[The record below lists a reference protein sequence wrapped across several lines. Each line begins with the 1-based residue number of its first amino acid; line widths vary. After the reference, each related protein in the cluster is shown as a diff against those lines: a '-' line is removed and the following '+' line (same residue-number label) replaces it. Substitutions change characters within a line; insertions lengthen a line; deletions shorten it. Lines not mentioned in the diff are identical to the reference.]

1 MENVRKMARS
11 QSVKVTELL
20 RRASVVSGVSGE
32 EGRDV
37 GEEDSEAPTVLP
49 ILRVAGREGTK
60 QQRREKELEKRGGE
74 TGRCDVSPRGKICCS
89 DVLHLLTC
97 PACTSLVSPPVTQCR
112 RGHLY
117 CGDCANNYQ
126 TCLICKHQWLDA
138 PNVALDRIIALIA
151 LPCKYG

>member
-1 MENVRKMARS
+1 MENVKKLARS
-11 QSVKVTELL
+11 QSVKVTELF
-20 RRASVVSGVSGE
+20 RRSSQEDGKGE
-32 EGRDV
+32 EEEKEDGR
-37 GEEDSEAPTVLP
+37 EEDSETPTILP

-60 QQRREKELEKRGGE
+60 QQRRERERENKEKVGVRVGG
-74 TGRCDVSPRGKICCS
+74 SGKICYS

-97 PACTSLVSPPVTQCR
+97 PACTNLVSPPVTQCR

-117 CGDCANNYQ
+117 CSDCSSSAP
-126 TCLICKHQWLDA
+126 TCLICKQSWLET

>member
-1 MENVRKMARS
+1 MENVKKLARS

-20 RRASVVSGVSGE
+20 RRGSEE
-32 EGRDV
+32 EGRED
-37 GEEDSEAPTVLP
+37 GREEDSETPTILP

-60 QQRREKELEKRGGE
+60 QQRRERERENKEKVGGRVV
-74 TGRCDVSPRGKICCS
+74 GGSGKICYS

-97 PACTSLVSPPVTQCR
+97 PVCSSLVAPPVTQCR

-117 CGDCANNYQ
+117 CSDCSSTTQ
-126 TCLICKHQWLDA
+126 TCLICKQAWLEA